1 MAIMVLEVLKN
12 DIKQIQDFLIIH
24 RLDRIMLK
32 ILKHSRNI

>member
-12 DIKQIQDFLIIH
+12 DIKQIQDFLIIR

-32 ILKHSRNI
+32 ILNHSRNI